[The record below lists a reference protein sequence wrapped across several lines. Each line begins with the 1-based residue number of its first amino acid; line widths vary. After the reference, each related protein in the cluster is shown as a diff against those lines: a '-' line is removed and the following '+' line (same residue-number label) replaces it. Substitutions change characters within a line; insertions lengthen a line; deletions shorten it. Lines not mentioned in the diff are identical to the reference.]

1 MFLYRVR
8 VENFRGFERISVAFE
23 DTTVLIGENNYGK
36 TSLLDVLAICLGNHP
51 DDDAFPFCAADFRRR
66 DGDETA
72 TGPIKVTL
80 TFRERSGKKSRP
92 WRKSKLSEVLVRG
105 PRNSTQLVL
114 RVVATKQ
121 PKDEAISVQWYFVD
135 RDGEPTGPADDTE
148 LISELRRLSPFL
160 LLGTE
165 RVLFARDSPAPDPAD
180 DSSPEDASRRGLE
193 RMVERTYRELTTSRA
208 PMPSE
213 VLERGTRALERLI
226 ERAAPRF
233 QPNAENPRRLL
244 DQVVQTPIPLAFGSQ
259 GAGLQAIAKL
269 LLFGAVLEARGED
282 ALAPEARPIYGIEE
296 PEAHLHP
303 QTLAAVWAL
312 IAGFKVQ
319 KIVTTNSS
327 ELLAAVPLRSVRRMM
342 RRRGS
347 IEIFRPGNKLTVD
360 EMRRIG
366 YHIRVRR
373 GEAMFARC
381 WLLIEGE
388 TEFWLLPELARL
400 MGYEFPTEGVRCI
413 EFAQAGVEPL
423 VKLANEMGIEWHL
436 LADGDKAG
444 KYYRDAARLHLRRD
458 KERERITL
466 LRHVDI
472 EHSLWHHGYA
482 GVYRR
487 LAGPGYS
494 RSRRRSQR
502 PATIIRHATHR
513 RSKPGV
519 ALAVVEAAAAE
530 GSPGVPPILQRV
542 IETVVRLARS
552 C

>member
-1 MFLYRVR
+1 
-8 VENFRGFERISVAFE
+8 
-23 DTTVLIGENNYGK
+23 
-36 TSLLDVLAICLGNHP
+36 
-51 DDDAFPFCAADFRRR
+51 
-66 DGDETA
+66 
-72 TGPIKVTL
+72 
-80 TFRERSGKKSRP
+80 
-92 WRKSKLSEVLVRG
+92 
-105 PRNSTQLVL
+105 
-114 RVVATKQ
+114 
-121 PKDEAISVQWYFVD
+121 
-135 RDGEPTGPADDTE
+135 
-148 LISELRRLSPFL
+148 
-160 LLGTE
+160 
-165 RVLFARDSPAPDPAD
+165 
-180 DSSPEDASRRGLE
+180 
-193 RMVERTYRELTTSRA
+193 
-208 PMPSE
+208 
-213 VLERGTRALERLI
+213 
-226 ERAAPRF
+226 
-233 QPNAENPRRLL
+233 
-244 DQVVQTPIPLAFGSQ
+244 
-259 GAGLQAIAKL
+259 
-269 LLFGAVLEARGED
+269 
-282 ALAPEARPIYGIEE
+282 
-296 PEAHLHP
+296 
-303 QTLAAVWAL
+303 
-312 IAGFKVQ
+312 
-319 KIVTTNSS
+319 
-327 ELLAAVPLRSVRRMM
+327 
-342 RRRGS
+342 
-347 IEIFRPGNKLTVD
+347 
-360 EMRRIG
+360 MRRIG

-423 VKLANEMGIEWHL
+423 VKLANDMGIEWHL

-487 LAGPGYS
+487 LAGSGHS

-502 PATIIRHATHR
+502 PATVIRHATHR